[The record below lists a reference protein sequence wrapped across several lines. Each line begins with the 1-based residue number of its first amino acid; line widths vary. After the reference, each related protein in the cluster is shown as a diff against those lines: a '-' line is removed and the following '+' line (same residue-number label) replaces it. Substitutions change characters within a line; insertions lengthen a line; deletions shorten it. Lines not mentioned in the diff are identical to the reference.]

1 MTSSS
6 YSLTT
11 SKREPS
17 LVSNTKLDLLADVA
31 NKVIDIAREVI
42 LRHYLARGNVFNTSD
57 TIFLCW
63 KSIVAEVDTAMIF
76 IILKDLPCH
85 TVYSKLSV
93 WSNCDGTVVPEFVWV
108 LDPINGTPSG
118 LLPTFGTL
126 IAVLHNG
133 KPVIGCINNPI
144 AGIKTVGRRDCITTR
159 NGVHVR
165 SRVCENLGQAYVDIK
180 DPDYNNDA
188 KVAYGLLAY
197 KVGETF
203 FNGTCVTYTELAAG
217 MLQIVVDSA
226 VDPCSFLGLIPMVEG
241 AGGIITDQ
249 LSWQP
254 SPASSIPKD
263 GFNVVAS
270 ADPRMHQQII
280 SQIS

>member
-1 MTSSS
+1 MLPTRL
-6 YSLTT
+6 LT
-11 SKREPS
+11 
-17 LVSNTKLDLLADVA
+17 LLDKSFYDT
-31 NKVIDIAREVI
+31 IF
-42 LRHYLARGNVFNTSD
+42 ARGNVFNTSD

-63 KSIVAEVDTAMIF
+63 KSIAAEVDTAMIF

-85 TVYSKLSV
+85 TVYSKLSG

-133 KPVIGCINNPI
+133 KPVIGWINNPI

-180 DPDYNNDA
+180 DPDYNKDA
-188 KVAYGLLAY
+188 KVAY
-197 KVGETF
+197 V
-203 FNGTCVTYTELAAG
+203 
-217 MLQIVVDSA
+217 VVDSA

-241 AGGIITDQ
+241 AGGIITDWQGNQ